1 MWRTSFSERRIGM
14 RANRQGVEV
23 TDQRNTS
30 FTELIQLGESFR
42 CEWKGDLSSKDNK
55 EKICRAICAF
65 ANDISD
71 AGLNGVIALGVNN
84 EGLPSNLEITDALE
98 SAVLNIHAEGKIV
111 PLPSFVV
118 KKQDYLGKPILII
131 EITPA
136 ISTPVKYDGRIWIR
150 PGNSTRQASTE
161 EERRLSEKRRSKE
174 QPDDC
179 QVLTHQSIDDLNLN
193 YFKAEYLPQAV
204 ARDVLEA
211 NGRTVEEQL
220 ASTKMIGGPAKGF
233 PTVLG
238 MLCLGWSPSDAVPGA
253 YVQFLRIDGTELT
266 DPVIDDSPIH
276 GNLGDVIRATEEKF
290 NAHNQAPVDLTS
302 KPKEQRFPQ
311 YPKVALEQLFRNAVL
326 HRLYLGTNSPIRVY
340 WFADRIEI
348 TNPGGPYGVVNE
360 QNFGQAGITDY
371 RNPNLAEAMRNL
383 GYVQRFGVG
392 ISTANKAL
400 SENCNPAVKFSL
412 EKGFVQAMIRRRQT

>member
-1 MWRTSFSERRIGM
+1 MTL
-14 RANRQGVEV
+14 Q
-23 TDQRNTS
+23 TDEN
-30 FTELIQLGESFR
+30 FTALIQSGESFR
-42 CEWKGDLSSKDNK
+42 CEWKSDLSSKDNK
-55 EKICRAICAF
+55 EKICRVICAF

-84 EGLPSNLEITDALE
+84 DGLPSGLEITDAVEGAL
-98 SAVLNIHAEGKIV
+98 LNIHAEGKIV
-111 PLPSFVV
+111 PLPSFVI
-118 KKQDYLGKPILII
+118 KKQDYLGKPILRI
-131 EITPA
+131 EVAPA

-150 PGNSTRQASTE
+150 PGSSTLQASPE

-179 QVLTHQSIDDLNLN
+179 QELAHQSIDDLNLN
-193 YFKAEYLPQAV
+193 YFRTEYLPQAV

-211 NGRTVEEQL
+211 NGRTVEAQL
-220 ASTKMIGGPAKGF
+220 ASTKMIGSSTKVF

-238 MLCLGWSPSDAVPGA
+238 MLCLGWSPSDAIPGA

-340 WFADRIEI
+340 WFADRIEV
-348 TNPGGPYGVVNE
+348 TNPGGPYGVVNA
-360 QNFGQAGITDY
+360 QNFGRAGITDY

-392 ISTANKAL
+392 ISTANRAL
-400 SENCNPAVKFSL
+400 SENGNPAVAFNL
-412 EKGFVQAMIRRRQT
+412 EMGFVQATIRRRQV

>member
-1 MWRTSFSERRIGM
+1 MNSQADGNFS
-14 RANRQGVEV
+14 
-23 TDQRNTS
+23 T
-30 FTELIQLGESFR
+30 LIQAGESFR
-42 CEWKGDLSSKDNK
+42 CEWKSDISSKDNK
-55 EKICRAICAF
+55 EKICRTICAF

-71 AGLNGVIALGVNN
+71 SGLNGVIALGIRND
-84 EGLPSNLEITDALE
+84 GLPSDLEITDALE
-98 SAVLNIHAEGKIV
+98 SAVLNIHSEGKIV

-118 KKQDYLGKPILII
+118 KKLDYLGKPILGI
-131 EITPA
+131 EVTPA

-179 QVLTHQSIDDLNLN
+179 QVLAHQSIDDLNIN
-193 YFKAEYLPQAV
+193 YFKTEYLPQAV
-204 ARDVLEA
+204 ARDVLEG
-211 NGRTVEEQL
+211 NGRTVQEQL
-220 ASTKMIGGPAKGF
+220 ASTKMIGGAEKGF

-238 MLCLGWSPSDAVPGA
+238 MLCLGWSPSDAIPGA
-253 YVQFLRIDGTELT
+253 YVQFLRIEGTELT

-290 NAHNQAPVDLTS
+290 NAHNQAKVDLTS
-302 KPKEQRFPQ
+302 KAKEQRFPQ
-311 YPKVALEQLFRNAVL
+311 YPKIALEQLFRNAVL

-360 QNFGQAGITDY
+360 QNFGRAGITDY

-400 SENCNPAVKFSL
+400 SANGNPEVKFNL
-412 EKGFVQAMIRRRQT
+412 EMGFVQATIRKRQT

>member
-1 MWRTSFSERRIGM
+1 MQRISFSERRIGIH
-14 RANRQGVEV
+14 ANRQGVEV

-412 EKGFVQAMIRRRQT
+412 EKGFVQATIGRRQT

>member
-1 MWRTSFSERRIGM
+1 MQRISFSERRIGIH
-14 RANRQGVEV
+14 ANLQGVEV

-118 KKQDYLGKPILII
+118 KRQDYLGKPILII

-412 EKGFVQAMIRRRQT
+412 EKGFVQATIGRRQT